1 MIEQVFF
8 EVKTYL
14 EIMKKKTDENCLS
27 SLPNVGVQQEDGA
40 PPA

>member
-1 MIEQVFF
+1 MIELVFF

-14 EIMKKKTDENCLS
+14 EMMKKTDENCLS
-27 SLPNVGVQQEDGA
+27 SWPNVGVQQEDGA